1 MATFKEFAANN
12 ITTTTS
18 FLNQLVDILGSDIS
32 GSSTRRQ
39 YQVFVTGGLGPGV
52 TSSLFQTVFDQD
64 FTLQTANPIFDIT
77 YGYSINSAVVS
88 GCNPTID
95 TNGKYIFPAT
105 SLMMR
110 EKLDIYR
117 LFARELLGD
126 ENGTFQTQAVGSG
139 VTNNIREAVFICFK
153 RLFAKYN

>member
-77 YGYSINSAVVS
+77 YGYATSSNIVSALS
-88 GCNPTID
+88 PSID
-95 TNGKYIFPAT
+95 TNGKYIFPAN

-110 EKLDIYR
+110 EKLV
-117 LFARELLGD
+117 LFAFSLQLLRLLVLD
-126 ENGTFQTQAVGSG
+126 RMQTVPAL
-139 VTNNIREAVFICFK
+139 TA
-153 RLFAKYN
+153 